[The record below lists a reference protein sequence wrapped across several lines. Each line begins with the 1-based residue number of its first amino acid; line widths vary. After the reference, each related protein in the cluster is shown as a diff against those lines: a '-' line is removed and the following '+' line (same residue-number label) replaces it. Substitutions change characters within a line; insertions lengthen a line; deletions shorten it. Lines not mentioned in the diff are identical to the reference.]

1 MPRFIFLV
9 KATPMTE
16 GLAGHAPPADIYER
30 MAKYNAELTAAGAFV
45 DAGGFKPTADGYRV
59 TFDGD
64 AAAPAAAVQGPF
76 DVESEAHVSGFWIVQ
91 AADAEAALGWAKKI
105 PFGKGEVTV
114 RELRD
119 N

>member
-16 GLAGHAPPADIYER
+16 GLPGHTPPADIYER
-30 MAKYNAELTAAGAFV
+30 MAQYNADLTAAGAFV
-45 DAGGFKPTADGYRV
+45 DAGGFKPTAAGYQV

-64 AAAPAAAVQGPF
+64 NGASTQQGPF
-76 DVESEAHVSGFWIVQ
+76 DVENEAHVSGFWIVQ
-91 AADAEAALGWAKKI
+91 AGSADEALGWAKKI
-105 PFGKGEVTV
+105 PFGRGGVTV